1 MLTERPW
8 AFNSE
13 KLKITLGVPGDA
25 QESSF
30 MNATLQ
36 WTANDPELAFS
47 IAVHLEVP
55 ADVVNEDR
63 LATYLGNIFG
73 DIVHTHPEVHVEIQI
88 ARWRR
93 NRMMRTN
100 AQPS

>member
-1 MLTERPW
+1 MLIERPW

-13 KLKITLGVPGDA
+13 RLKITLGVPGDD

-47 IAVHLEVP
+47 IAVNVGVP
-55 ADVVNEDR
+55 ADVVNEEQ
-63 LATYLGNIFG
+63 LATYLGGIFG
-73 DIVHTHPEVHVEIQI
+73 DVVHEHPEVHVEIQLGP
-88 ARWRR
+88 
-93 NRMMRTN
+93 MEDEEEDGHDDE
-100 AQPS
+100 